1 MTQSGHSKDV
11 KSLDENMQSSLKQME
26 TPKVAPAKSPRGWGR
41 RIGRFSLICLYIAF
55 LAVVVLA
62 ALAGIE
68 YYAYLRVKS
77 SPIGQ
82 AYKGRDL
89 DVARHSSQ
97 KVAPQFGYE
106 PTPGFAATRNVRLG
120 NSYEYIND
128 ESFKDFKDVPTDKP
142 ADEYRVIVT
151 GGSVVYGRGPVPPAD
166 AVADYY
172 EVTFRWTIPHILQE
186 ILNAD
191 PRVREKINGKK
202 VRVINAGVP
211 GYVYQTS
218 LMRYLAK
225 LRLFHPDL
233 IVALDGANEVHTVAR
248 PLKDWNYFTE
258 GPYFEVVTDV
268 MDMSHKGLMNYLT
281 LWLKRNTYFFTWLAM
296 KEGEGPG
303 ILMENRGFAAHPQDA
318 TPEMIAYRD
327 KNIGQVADVVAI
339 YHKTLQTDGVPHV
352 FALQPMFRNCKK
364 KRTPMEEKIEQVT
377 GMEKIGFYDAAQTYD
392 VLVDKIK
399 KRAQKAGFEVV
410 DLTGIYDDVNEWV
423 FTDWCHLT
431 NGANYI
437 MAKALANRVKTQ
449 VFGLPLLAADSIE
462 NSKDSYFHD
471 YAKNA
476 KVLINDKPTDRGLH
490 ILKGYPGKQLLEA
503 PPDAK
508 GSDPRLMLDLG
519 SVLPLSRLRI
529 VWGDEKSVPASWQ
542 VELSENGKDW
552 KPWLTVKKT
561 HTDSYDQWPGFE
573 YYSSQEASARY
584 VRYRPLGEG
593 AKAPI
598 RLRQLSVFR

>member
-1 MTQSGHSKDV
+1 MTQSGQVKDSA
-11 KSLDENMQSSLKQME
+11 SLDENMQSSSKEMGTANLGP
-26 TPKVAPAKSPRGWGR
+26 TKSPRGLGR
-41 RIGRFSLICLYIAF
+41 RLGRFILICLYIGF
-55 LAVVVLA
+55 LTAVVLA
-62 ALAGIE
+62 AFAGIE

-77 SPIGQ
+77 SPLGE

-89 DVARHSSQ
+89 DVARQSSQ

-106 PTPGFAATRNVRLG
+106 PTPGFATIRNTRLG
-120 NSYEYIND
+120 NSYEYINE
-128 ESFKDFKDVPTDKP
+128 ESFKDFDDVPQEKP
-142 ADEYRVIVT
+142 ADEFRVLVT

-186 ILNAD
+186 ILNSD
-191 PRVREKINGKK
+191 PRVREKIQGKK

-211 GYVYQTS
+211 GYVYQNN

-233 IVALDGANEVHTVAR
+233 VVALDGANEVHTVAR

-258 GPYFEVVTDV
+258 GPYFEVVTEV
-268 MDMSHKGLMNYLT
+268 MDMSSKGIMNYVT

-327 KNIGQVADVVAI
+327 NNIAQVADCAAI
-339 YHKTLQTDGVPHV
+339 FHKTLETDRVPHV

-377 GMEKIGFYDAAQTYD
+377 GMQKIGFYDAAQTYD
-392 VLVDKIK
+392 VLVDKVK
-399 KRAQKAGFEVV
+399 KRAQEIGFEVV
-410 DLTGIYDDVNEWV
+410 DLTGIFDDVKEWV

-437 MAKALANRVKTQ
+437 LAKELANRVKKQ
-449 VFGLPLLAADSIE
+449 VFGLPLLADDSIE
-462 NSKDSYFHD
+462 NSKDTYLLD
-471 YAKNA
+471 YAQKA
-476 KVLINDKPTDRGLH
+476 TVLIDGKRTDSGLH
-490 ILKGYPGKQLLEA
+490 ILKGYPGTQLLEVPQDGKGGA
-503 PPDAK
+503 P
-508 GSDPRLMLDLG
+508 GLMLDLG
-519 SVLPLSRLRI
+519 SVLPVSRLRI
-529 VWGDEKSVPASWQ
+529 VWGDEKSVPENWQ
-542 VELSENGKDW
+542 VELSEDGKEW
-552 KPWLTVKKT
+552 KPWLTVKET

-573 YYSSQEASARY
+573 YYSSQQTPARY
-584 VRYRPLGEG
+584 VRYVPSGEG
-593 AKAPI
+593 ANAAI